1 MADEPAT
8 TTYLV
13 SEPFEVAVRSLRK
26 VLADGNLK
34 LAGELDMS
42 GRIRQS
48 LLIGTAPCLV
58 LFVAAS
64 PGAFEEFGA
73 DPRVAAA
80 LTPLHIVVSARGSQ
94 TAIHVLRVLPAS
106 HISLDRQ
113 SMEALRNLQTQIAQ
127 AVERI
132 GMRSTLGA

>member
-1 MADEPAT
+1 MPTELAT

-13 SEPFEVAVRSLRK
+13 SEPFELAVKSLRK
-26 VLADGNLK
+26 VLADANLK

-42 GRIRQS
+42 SRIRER
-48 LLIGTAPCLV
+48 LLVGTVPCRV
-58 LFVAAS
+58 LLVAATPS
-64 PGAFEEFGA
+64 AFEELGA
-73 DPRVAAA
+73 DPRAAA

-94 TAIHVLRVLPAS
+94 TEIHLLRALPAQNGPP
-106 HISLDRQ
+106 DAPT
-113 SMEALRNLQTQIAQ
+113 MEAFRHLQTRIAQ